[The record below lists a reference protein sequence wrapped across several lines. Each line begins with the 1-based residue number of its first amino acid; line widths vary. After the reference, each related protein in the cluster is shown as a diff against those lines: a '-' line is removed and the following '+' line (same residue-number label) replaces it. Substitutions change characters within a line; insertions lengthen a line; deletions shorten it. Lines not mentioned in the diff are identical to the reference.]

1 MLLDARSLKVR
12 HWGMTPLTRRRRAR
26 RYPGLYRA
34 TVVDANDPQGSNR
47 LQVSVPSLSDTAL
60 PWAPTIRDLGARP
73 HVGEEVLVGFEA
85 GDLASPYVVGV
96 LATGPSP
103 RMEIADENG
112 NSIRLSSSG
121 IELSA
126 AAEVRLTAS
135 TVKVVAGSVEFD
147 AAMTQFSEVV
157 KSSTLI
163 ADSVV
168 AASYSPGAGNIW

>member
-1 MLLDARSLKVR
+1 
-12 HWGMTPLTRRRRAR
+12 MTLLTRRRRAR

-34 TVVDANDPQGSNR
+34 TVVDATDPQGSNR
-47 LQVSVPSLSDTAL
+47 LQVSVPSLSGNAL
-60 PWAPTIRDLGARP
+60 PWAPTIRDLGASP

-96 LATGPSP
+96 LATGPSA
-103 RMEIADENG
+103 RVEIADENG

-121 IELSA
+121 IEFNA
-126 AAEVRLTAS
+126 PAEVRLTAS
-135 TVKVVAGSVEFD
+135 TVRVSTGSVEFD
-147 AAMTQFSEVV
+147 AAMARFSGVV

-168 AASYSPGAGNIW
+168 AASYSPGAGNLW